1 MSPHPRCRVL
11 LERLLTRLLAS
22 TALQG
27 DTEDTPLQL
36 KLNHLAELI
45 AKAGSAAGLI
55 LFGSLMIRFFVNLAR
70 DSGRTADEKAQ
81 NFISILIIAVTVV
94 VVAVPEGLPLAVTL
108 ALAFATRRMT
118 KANLLVRVLGA
129 CETMAN
135 ATVICTDKTGTLT
148 QNKMSVVAGSIGV
161 HLKFAD
167 RLAENATRTNA
178 NDDRDPE
185 SMSDEDK
192 AKAAPAHKR
201 AGRLDFSTEQSAIN
215 QHISPALR
223 MLLNDSIAINSTAFE
238 GTDEHGAEG
247 GFVGSKTETAL
258 MSFAQASGWPHYKVA
273 RDSAQVVQMIP
284 FSSERK
290 AMGVVVK
297 RADGTYRMF
306 LKGASEVLAKMCE
319 RHVVVEENN
328 STGSESDAVPTTEF
342 NEETRQ
348 NICELCAR
356 VASQQAEADFCR
368 HPASQPAPS
377 SSTLASLSA
386 PSPSA
391 RATSPR
397 GPPRTPK
404 SIPLPAKST
413 TTLSLRT

>member
-1 MSPHPRCRVL
+1 
-11 LERLLTRLLAS
+11 
-22 TALQG
+22 
-27 DTEDTPLQL
+27 
-36 KLNHLAELI
+36 
-45 AKAGSAAGLI
+45 
-55 LFGSLMIRFFVNLAR
+55 MIRFFVNLAR
-70 DSGRTADEKAQ
+70 DSDRTADEKAQ
-81 NFISILIIAVTVV
+81 NFISILIISVTVV

-185 SMSDEDK
+185 SISDEEK
-192 AKAAPAHKR
+192 ASGSPAPPHNR
-201 AGRLDFSTEQSAIN
+201 SGRLDFSCEQSDIN
-215 QHISPALR
+215 KHISPALKN
-223 MLLNDSIAINSTAFE
+223 LLNDSVAINSTAFE

-258 MSFAQASGWPHYKVA
+258 LSFAVHLGWPHYKTA
-273 RDSAQVVQMIP
+273 RDSAQVIQMIP

-297 RADGTYRMF
+297 RSNGTYRLF
-306 LKGASEVLAKMCE
+306 LKGASEVLAKLCE

-328 STGSESDAVPTTEF
+328 TSGADSDAVPTVEF
-342 NEETRQ
+342 NEETRG
-348 NICELCAR
+348 NISEWLARRVECRAATNMRFPPCSSHYHLLRLAIAPHHRSLLPRFLELAAQER
-356 VASQQAEADFCR
+356 
-368 HPASQPAPS
+368 
-377 SSTLASLSA
+377 
-386 PSPSA
+386 
-391 RATSPR
+391 R
-397 GPPRTPK
+397 GRPVYWRG
-404 SIPLPAKST
+404 
-413 TTLSLRT
+413 